1 MGQGWIFKRSYW
13 MGPSGVYCSTQN
25 KEITMEP
32 KMRNSFGTG
41 DGTKTAELWEKF
53 QGGGAFL
60 IHKSMLHI
68 LGL

>member
-1 MGQGWIFKRSYW
+1 
-13 MGPSGVYCSTQN
+13 
-25 KEITMEP
+25 
-32 KMRNSFGTG
+32 MRNSFGTG